1 MKKTV
6 VLYPGV
12 GVGHL
17 VPMVEVAKLFI
28 KHGQS
33 VIVAVVDPQVESTDF
48 SDAVVRARASNPS
61 VAFHVLP
68 PPPADSNSD
77 SAPTHPVVQIFR
89 LLKAMNAPL
98 LDFLRSLPS
107 VDALVLD
114 MFCVDAQD
122 VASELGLP
130 VYYFYA
136 SAAADLA
143 LFLNLPSKLA
153 GVKAKIKELGDSVIK
168 FPGVPP
174 FKATDLPEVMHN
186 DEVLKAIL
194 GMFDRMP
201 DSDGIL
207 INSVES
213 LETRAVRA
221 LKDGLCVPGRATPP
235 VYCIGPLVSGGGG
248 KEHECLR
255 WLDAQPDQSVV
266 FLSFGSMGTFPV
278 KQLQEIA
285 TGLEKSGQRFLW
297 VVRSPRNPDYK
308 YGDPL
313 PEPDL
318 DALMPE
324 GFLERTKGRGLVVKS
339 WAPQVEVLRHRA
351 TGAFMTHCGWNSTLE
366 GITAGLPLL
375 CWPLYAEQRVNK
387 VHIVEGM
394 KLGVEM
400 RGYNEEL
407 VKGVEV
413 EEKVRWV
420 MASEGGNALRERVTA
435 AKVAAAEALKEG
447 GSSYLAF
454 VQFLNDM
461 GTSIVATVS
470 ELT

>member
-1 MKKTV
+1 MEKTV

-17 VPMVEVAKLFI
+17 VPMVEVAKLFL
-28 KHGQS
+28 KHGL
-33 VIVAVVDPQVESTDF
+33 AVTVVLIDPQVESTDF
-48 SDAVVRARASNPS
+48 SAAVARARASNPS

-77 SAPTHPVVQIFR
+77 TAPTHPVIQIFR
-89 LLKAMNAPL
+89 LLKSMNAPL

-107 VDALVLD
+107 IDALVLD

-122 VASELGLP
+122 VAAELKLP

-143 LFLNLPSKLA
+143 LFFNLPSKLA
-153 GVKAKIKELGDSVIK
+153 GSKVKELGDSIIT

-174 FKATDLPEVMHN
+174 LKASDLPEVTHN
-186 DEVLKAIL
+186 DEVLKAIS

-201 DSDGIL
+201 DANGIL
-207 INSVES
+207 INSFES

-221 LKDGLCVPGRATPP
+221 LKDGLCVPDRATPP
-235 VYCIGPLVSGGGG
+235 VYCIGPLVSGGGD

-266 FLSFGSMGTFPV
+266 FLSFGSMGTFSA
-278 KQLQEIA
+278 KQLEEIA
-285 TGLEKSGQRFLW
+285 TGLEKSGERFLW

-308 YGDPL
+308 YGESL

-324 GFLERTKGRGLVVKS
+324 GFLDRTKDRGLVIKS

-366 GITAGLPLL
+366 GITAGQPLL
-375 CWPLYAEQRVNK
+375 CWPLYAEQKVNK
-387 VHIVEGM
+387 VHIVEEM

-400 RGYNEEL
+400 RGYNEEV
-407 VKGVEV
+407 VKAEEV

-420 MASEGGNALRERVTA
+420 MASEGGKALRERVAA
-435 AKVAAAEALKEG
+435 AKDGAAEALKEG
-447 GSSYLAF
+447 GSSDLAF
-454 VQFLNDM
+454 VQFLNDLD
-461 GTSIVATVS
+461 TSIAPTVQH
-470 ELT
+470 